1 MHVTVTFRHM
11 DSSDALR
18 KYAEEKSTRIA
29 RFLAEPVEIHWV
41 LSVEKIRHIADA
53 TVSANGVL
61 IKAQE
66 ATQDMYSA
74 IDEVIDKLYI
84 QVKKHKDRVKGHKNG
99 ETVSAVAYEA
109 AAAPAV
115 EAEAGAEPETIAARI
130 IKRENRFIKPM
141 SVEEAALQMDVVD
154 KGFLVF
160 KDAATEQV
168 NVIYRRDD
176 GDYGLIEVE
185 AG

>member
-41 LSVEKIRHIADA
+41 LSVERIRHIADA

-99 ETVSAVAYEA
+99 ETVSAVAYEG

-115 EAEAGAEPETIAARI
+115 EAEVGAEPETTAARI

-141 SVEEAALQMDVVD
+141 SVEEAVMQLEEIDGD
-154 KGFLVF
+154 FLIFTDCETNNVS
-160 KDAATEQV
+160 
-168 NVIYRRDD
+168 VIYKKNG
-176 GDYGLIEVE
+176 GDYGLIETRTR
-185 AG
+185 

>member
-1 MHVTVTFRHM
+1 MHVSVTFRHM

-29 RFLAEPVEIHWV
+29 RFLIEPVEIHWV

-53 TVSANGVL
+53 TVSANSVS

-66 ATQDMYSA
+66 STQDMYSA

-84 QVKKHKDRVKGHKNG
+84 QVKKHKDRVKGHKCAEG
-99 ETVSAVAYEA
+99 VSVGSFGSSEVQA
-109 AAAPAV
+109 A
-115 EAEAGAEPETIAARI
+115 EAELPPSRARV

-141 SVEEAALQMDVVD
+141 SVEEAAMQLDVID
-154 KGFLVF
+154 GDFLIFTDHDTSNVS
-160 KDAATEQV
+160 
-168 NVIYRRDD
+168 VIYKKE
-176 GDYGLIEVE
+176 GGNYGLIETRTR
-185 AG
+185 